1 MGDWVTTIL
10 SAIGSM
16 FTTMYD
22 SENTVLAYCM
32 LIPVVGGIAAF
43 CTRLAKR
50 SR

>member
-32 LIPVVGGIAAF
+32 LIPVVGGIASF